1 MDEPTMLIDGHT
13 ELIAHIGFPTQ
24 AFKAPLIYNPWFDHA
39 GLNVR
44 VVPMGCRPADYRAF
58 LRAVFT
64 LTNLRGALIT
74 MPHKV
79 ATVGLVDE
87 VLPAARI
94 AGAANAVRRDAEGR
108 LVADM
113 FDGEGFVRGVRRKG
127 VEPRGA
133 GVLIVGTGGVGSAIA
148 ASFAA
153 TGVDTLSLFDLR
165 GQAAEDLAQ
174 RLRQHH
180 PRLRVRTGCADPAGH
195 DIVVNATPLGMEPG
209 DPLPMDVER
218 IAPDAFVGEV
228 VMRDT
233 MTAFLRAAQERGC
246 RFQVGSDMLFEQIPA
261 YLEFFGWDS
270 PTPELLRH
278 LARLD
283 PVPAASPGP
292 TGALPAPALA
302 TPSAESA
309 LARRCFKMKG

>member
-1 MDEPTMLIDGHT
+1 MLINGHT
-13 ELIAHIGFPTQ
+13 ELIAHIGYPTH

-39 GLNVR
+39 GLNAR
-44 VVPMGCRPADYRAF
+44 VVPMGCRAVDYPAF

-79 ATVGLVDE
+79 TTVGLVDE

-94 AGAANAVRRDAEGR
+94 AGAANAVRREADGR

-113 FDGEGFVRGVRRKG
+113 FDGEGFVRGLRRKG
-127 VEPRGA
+127 VDPRGA
-133 GVLIVGTGGVGSAIA
+133 GVLIVGAGGVGCAIA
-148 ASFAA
+148 ASLAA
-153 TGVDTLSLFDLR
+153 AGVDTLSLFDR
-165 GQAAEDLAQ
+165 HAQAAEDLAR

-180 PRLRVRTGCADPAGH
+180 PHVQVRTGCSDPAGH

-209 DPLPMDVER
+209 DPLPMDVNR
-218 IAPDAFVGEV
+218 IPSDAFVGEV
-228 VMRDT
+228 VMRET

-270 PTPELLRH
+270 PTPELLRR

-283 PVPAASPGP
+283 PPPADSGTP
-292 TGALPAPALA
+292 TGPAPTPALEVA
-302 TPSAESA
+302 A
-309 LARRCFKMKG
+309 

>member
-1 MDEPTMLIDGHT
+1 MLIDGHT
-13 ELIAHIGFPTQ
+13 ELIAHIGFPTH

-39 GLNVR
+39 GLNAR
-44 VVPMGCRPADYRAF
+44 VVPMGCRADDYPAF

-87 VLPAARI
+87 VRPAARI
-94 AGAANAVRRDAEGR
+94 AGAANAVRREADGR

-113 FDGEGFVRGVRRKG
+113 FDGEGFVRGMRRKG

-133 GVLIVGTGGVGSAIA
+133 AVLIVGAGGVGSAIA

-153 TGVDTLSLFDLR
+153 AGVDTLSLFDLR

-180 PRLRVRTGCADPAGH
+180 PRLRVRTGSADPAGH

-218 IAPDAFVGEV
+218 IAPGAFVGEV

-270 PTPELLRH
+270 PTPELLRR
-278 LARLD
+278 LACLE
-283 PVPAASPGP
+283 PAPACAPSP
-292 TGALPAPALA
+292 TGASPALA
-302 TPSAESA
+302 LANPSAGSA
-309 LARRCFKMKG
+309 LARRCSKMRG